1 MVESNMR
8 VGLHSTSLV
17 DLNPTKLEVSGN
29 GAPPSVMLVSLS
41 VVGPSRIE
49 LSRLLEP
56 FTAL

>member
-8 VGLHSTSLV
+8 VGLHITSLV
-17 DLNPTKLEVSGN
+17 DLNPAKLEVSGN
-29 GAPPSVMLVSLS
+29 GAGPPVMLVSRS